1 MKHSK
6 NVACSVQANLIF
18 LSLFLSLVFFF
29 YFLFIVFYYTTIF
42 CIALYEFFFSPAR
55 FFFFSFLKICKDCT
69 ARVAWQLH
77 QAGCVNSLCV
87 DDVVDLEML
96 GSSCDLRSVAF
107 HSVLSSLA
115 GVRNTASLTRTKT
128 IVASRVQ

>member
-1 MKHSK
+1 M
-6 NVACSVQANLIF
+6 IF
-18 LSLFLSLVFFF
+18 FPPPFFF
-29 YFLFIVFYYTTIF
+29 
-42 CIALYEFFFSPAR
+42 P

-77 QAGCVNSLCV
+77 QAVCVNSLCV

-96 GSSCDLRSVAF
+96 GSSCELRSVAF

-115 GVRNTASLTRTKT
+115 SVRNTASVTRTMT